1 MTSITVNLI
10 SGRTIQQ
17 GVSMEA
23 GKEKEDYMKSCGII
37 ELDAADIAALG
48 IWKNSNVRVTSDFG
62 SVIVKAIEAT
72 QGPHPGLAWIPM
84 GPWANM
90 VVDTNT
96 YSTGMPTFKGTKV
109 TVEPAEDE
117 KVLSSIELVLTACG
131 EE

>member
-117 KVLSSIELVLTACG
+117 KVLNSIELVLAACG

>member
-109 TVEPAEDE
+109 TVEPAEDA

>member
-90 VVDTNT
+90 VVDINT

-117 KVLSSIELVLTACG
+117 KVLNSIELVLAACG

>member
-1 MTSITVNLI
+1 
-10 SGRTIQQ
+10 
-17 GVSMEA
+17 MEA

-90 VVDTNT
+90 VVDINT

-117 KVLSSIELVLTACG
+117 KVLNSIELVLAACG